1 MFNLNRIGILLL
13 LLVVVG
19 TAAGVSCGE
28 TPDEAVV
35 AVNTGPT
42 PTRRPPATRR
52 PTRTI
57 SPSDALRAAVDA
69 QLGESDRAKS
79 GRRLGALTFDGRTLQ
94 VTWGAAD
101 NLTVGMA
108 LSGIERDAA
117 DILQAAEASGIPY
130 ESAVLVVTFPL
141 ADPSGNVTEEEVV
154 RAAYERATV
163 NGINWDNFSPG
174 NVFNIADELR
184 MHPTLSAAR

>member
-52 PTRTI
+52 PTCTI
-57 SPSDALRAAVDA
+57 SPSTRCGQPWTRSWA
-69 QLGESDRAKS
+69 
-79 GRRLGALTFDGRTLQ
+79 
-94 VTWGAAD
+94 
-101 NLTVGMA
+101 
-108 LSGIERDAA
+108 
-117 DILQAAEASGIPY
+117 
-130 ESAVLVVTFPL
+130 
-141 ADPSGNVTEEEVV
+141 
-154 RAAYERATV
+154 RATV
-163 NGINWDNFSPG
+163 RSPG
-174 NVFNIADELR
+174 GG
-184 MHPTLSAAR
+184 SAR